1 MRIPLGAG
9 EQSAKSQF
17 VTAVLG
23 SAKGQGGGFSEVT
36 PFRLPTLHRTRSE
49 FPNDE
54 CDPAPIW
61 RDTQAVADWALMNSL
76 GERILSPE

>member
-1 MRIPLGAG
+1 MCIPLGAG

-54 CDPAPIW
+54 
-61 RDTQAVADWALMNSL
+61 
-76 GERILSPE
+76 